1 MIHFDMPPQKSNIIK
16 VLGFGGGGGN
26 AVNHMYRQN
35 IQNVDFIICNTDSK
49 ALAQSP
55 VPNRVQLGPH
65 LTQGLGAGA
74 KPEIGR
80 EATMES
86 LEEIRRMLE
95 HNTKMAF
102 ITAGMGGGTGTGS
115 APIVAK
121 VCREMGILTVGIV
134 TTPFTWEGPKRM
146 AQAQQ
151 GINELKEHVDT
162 LLVISND
169 KLRHQ
174 FGNLKMTEAFA
185 KADDVLATA
194 ARCITDI
201 INNAGHVVV
210 DFADVCTVMRDGGVA
225 ILGNGMAGGE
235 NRAVNAVEQAINSPL
250 LNDNDITGAKWLLLN
265 IASAPGDHE
274 CTMDELELIQQH
286 IRQLTGEHTDVVFG
300 MGYEDAMGE
309 NLGITII
316 ATGFRY
322 KDPFSKPEPRKEEK
336 KVEAPIILT
345 LGIEGEE
352 KKLYGNPAPATEA
365 AQSQAPAVEAP
376 PPPHLMP
383 TVELEEPEAMVP
395 NLFAEPAPMAMEYD
409 PMSMQANQI
418 DEKETEQSP
427 LYFELDVDASSAVH
441 TETPKPE
448 PQPVHIEAPI
458 VRVFNPLLEE
468 EPVQGVN
475 PLHAFLSKPS
485 QIYNSPATH
494 MPTAR
499 AAEEP
504 TTMPYLA
511 PEPELPA
518 PISQEPTGMDDIKLE
533 MREVMSEEEEAVAG
547 ISLSFDESFG
557 APVAREQQATQPP
570 TEDLSEEEEQKR
582 RAQDRINRLRNLSF
596 NPLHLDNSNEFET
609 VPAYLRRDLDLH
621 NAIANVEDFY
631 SRAQVKTDENNETH
645 ISTLNNFLHGE
656 KPD

>member
-80 EATMES
+80 EATLES

-151 GINELKEHVDT
+151 GINDLKEHVDT

-225 ILGNGMAGGE
+225 ILGNGMAAGE
-235 NRAVNAVEQAINSPL
+235 DRAVRAVEQAINSPL

-265 IASAPGDHE
+265 IASAPGDQE
-274 CTMDELELIQQH
+274 CTMDELELIQHH

-300 MGYEDAMGE
+300 MGYDDAMGD

-322 KDPFSKPEPRKEEK
+322 KDPFAKPEPRKEEK
-336 KVEAPIILT
+336 KVEAPIIMT
-345 LGIEGEE
+345 LGVEGEE
-352 KKLYGNPAPATEA
+352 LKLYGKPAPV
-365 AQSQAPAVEAP
+365 VEAVQPQIPTVEVP

-383 TVELEEPEAMVP
+383 TVEVEEPEMMVP
-395 NLFAEPAPMAMEYD
+395 NLFADPVPQVMEFD
-409 PMSMQANQI
+409 PMPVQAHTP
-418 DEKETEQSP
+418 DSEEPEEAP
-427 LYFELDVDASSAVH
+427 LYFELSVEAPPAPH
-441 TETPKPE
+441 TEVYE
-448 PQPVHIEAPI
+448 PHAVPAEAPTA
-458 VRVFNPLLEE
+458 RTYHEQHEE
-468 EPVQGVN
+468 AANQPGSAQ
-475 PLHAFLSKPS
+475 HAFLSKPS
-485 QIYNSPATH
+485 QIYNPLTAH
-494 MPTAR
+494 QPMAR
-499 AAEEP
+499 AIEEP
-504 TTMPYLA
+504 ATMPYMA
-511 PEPELPA
+511 PEPETPPPA
-518 PISQEPTGMDDIKLE
+518 MQEPASIDDVKLE
-533 MREVMSEEEEAVAG
+533 MREVLSEEEEAVAG

-557 APVAREQQATQPP
+557 APVAREQQATPPP